1 MKKRLRMNYCTGAQE
16 NTIYRPDAAIST
28 AAVIAPSPV
37 KDNKARAKQLLA
49 AIRNSNTGDRV
60 EAALEALME
69 FTNAL
74 DLKSPRGKEAM
85 EQLIQQN
92 TVGLVFMRLSRW
104 YHSQV
109 ISSIALFI
117 CANLIF
123 FVRGHDI
130 LDDLVQTGGVD
141 TILAVCEKHSTNLP
155 GGNSARLDIFYNSLW
170 MLDKIADSEHAD
182 IRKQATTEKCADLVM
197 EVMAKCPND
206 SAINKLACGY
216 MQSISIIGDKKNYL
230 CKKGAVSLVAKV
242 FEKYRRE
249 NQAVHAIA
257 KETLVTIF
265 SAH

>member
-1 MKKRLRMNYCTGAQE
+1 MNYCTGAQE

-74 DLKSPRGKEAM
+74 DLKSQGGKEAT

-92 TVGLVFMRLSRW
+92 TVGLIFMILSRW
-104 YHSQV
+104 YYSPV
-109 ISSIALFI
+109 ISSMALFI
-117 CANLIF
+117 CANLIY
-123 FVRGHDI
+123 FVRGQYL
-130 LDDLVQTGGVD
+130 LDDLAQTGGVD
-141 TILAVCEKHSTNLP
+141 IILAVCEKHAANLP
-155 GGNSARLDIFYNSLW
+155 GGSNQLRDIFYNSLW
-170 MLDKIADSEHAD
+170 MLDKIADSEHAN

-197 EVMAKCPND
+197 DVMAICPND
-206 SAINKLACGY
+206 GAINKLACRY
-216 MQSISIIGDKKNYL
+216 MQSISIIGDKKHYL
-230 CKKGAVSLVAKV
+230 SKKGAISLVAKI

-265 SAH
+265 SAD